1 MMNRQ
6 VRVLLVEDHFLAR
19 VALHSVLDSRSDIT
33 VVGEAGDGITG
44 VRLFQELSPDVTV
57 MDLRLPQ
64 KDGFDSITSIRA
76 ISRTAKIV
84 VLSNYSGSEDIYR
97 ALRSGA
103 MAYLSKATSGEEL
116 VQAILSVH
124 RGIRYLPR
132 AASDRLAE
140 RMPLVDLTP
149 REWEVLTCITRG
161 LSNQDIADELKIAE
175 KTVRVHV
182 SSVLSK
188 MGARDRTQA
197 AVFAIQRGMVHLD
210 S

>member
-1 MMNRQ
+1 MNNKQ

-19 VALHSVLDSRSDIT
+19 VALHSVLENRGDIS
-33 VVGEAGDGITG
+33 VIGEAGDGRTG
-44 VRLFQELSPDVTV
+44 LKLFQELMPDVTV

-64 KDGFDSITSIRA
+64 LNGFDAIAAIRA
-76 ISRTAKIV
+76 LSRTAKIV
-84 VLSNYSGSEDIYR
+84 VLSNYGGSEDIYR

-116 VQAILSVH
+116 IQAILSVY

-132 AASDRLAE
+132 SASDRLAE
-140 RMPLVDLTP
+140 RMPFVDLTP
-149 REWEVLTCITRG
+149 RECEVLTCITRG
-161 LSNQDIADELKIAE
+161 LSNQDIADELRIAE

-210 S
+210 

>member
-1 MMNRQ
+1 MNNRQ

-19 VALHSVLDSRSDIT
+19 VALHSVLETRGDIT
-33 VVGEAGDGITG
+33 VIGEAGDGRTG
-44 VRLFQELSPDVTV
+44 LKLFQELMPDVTV

-64 KDGFDSITSIRA
+64 LNGFDTIAEIRA
-76 ISRTAKIV
+76 LSKNAKIV
-84 VLSNYSGSEDIYR
+84 VLSNYGGSEDIYR

-116 VQAILSVH
+116 IQAILSVY

-132 AASDRLAE
+132 SASDRLAE

-149 REWEVLTCITRG
+149 REREVLTCITRG
-161 LSNQDIADELKIAE
+161 LSNQDIADELRIAE

-210 S
+210 

>member
-1 MMNRQ
+1 MSTRQ

-19 VALHSVLDSRSDIT
+19 VALHSVLQSRNDIT
-33 VVGEAGDGITG
+33 VVGEAGDGVTG
-44 VRLFQELSPDVTV
+44 LKLFQELIPDVTV

-64 KDGFDSITSIRA
+64 LNGFDAIASIR
-76 ISRTAKIV
+76 SMSKHAKVV
-84 VLSNYSGSEDIYR
+84 VLSNHSGSEDIYR
-97 ALRSGA
+97 ALRCGA

-116 VQAILSVH
+116 IQAILSVY

-132 AASDRLAE
+132 SASDRLAE

-161 LSNQDIADELKIAE
+161 LSNQDIADELRIAE

-182 SSVLSK
+182 SAVLSK

-210 S
+210 

>member
-1 MMNRQ
+1 MNTRQ

-19 VALHSVLDSRSDIT
+19 VALHSVLENRGDIAI
-33 VVGEAGDGITG
+33 VGEAGDGMTG
-44 VRLFQELSPDVTV
+44 LKLFQELMPDVTV

-64 KDGFDSITSIRA
+64 LNGFDTIAAIRA
-76 ISRTAKIV
+76 ISKNAKIV
-84 VLSNYSGSEDIYR
+84 VLSNHSGSEDIYR

-116 VQAILSVH
+116 IQAILSVH

-132 AASDRLAE
+132 SASDRLAE

-161 LSNQDIADELKIAE
+161 LSNQDIADELRIAE

-210 S
+210 